1 LSITHHTRKR
11 PSTGPRTT
19 HGPQEKGWFYLR
31 NDGPDLPPYTGKVLK
46 KKSDVWVYGV
56 SPSARQRRLK
66 PLTNAISQL
75 ANSGLGV
82 ASVITNFHHR
92 WIIPLMEREL
102 RIYEM
107 RDAANHVS
115 LARSRLLE
123 ELLVW
128 GYATTQARCT
138 INPKAVQHNDN
149 DLWSFA
155 MLPDVGQVST
165 TLSSFT
171 SLLAGLF

>member
-1 LSITHHTRKR
+1 
-11 PSTGPRTT
+11 
-19 HGPQEKGWFYLR
+19 
-31 NDGPDLPPYTGKVLK
+31 VLK
-46 KKSDVWVYGV
+46 EKSDVWVYGV
-56 SPSARQRRLK
+56 SPPVRQRRLE

-82 ASVITNFHHR
+82 ASVITNFHHW

-107 RDAANHVS
+107 SDAANPVS

-123 ELLVW
+123 ELLAW
-128 GYATTQARCT
+128 GYATTRARCT
-138 INPKAVQHNDN
+138 INRKAVQYNDD

-155 MLPDVGQVST
+155 MLPDASQVST

-171 SLLAGLF
+171 SLLTGLF